1 VLQTLVPSF
10 LQLVAMAAR
19 MITLSPV
26 LSFATISVVPVM
38 SIVIA
43 MLGEKL
49 RELAR
54 KGQASVAGISAYL
67 NEVGFSNQFC
77 ASEYWQ

>member
-26 LSFATISVVPVM
+26 LSFATISV
-38 SIVIA
+38 ST
-43 MLGEKL
+43 
-49 RELAR
+49 
-54 KGQASVAGISAYL
+54 L
-67 NEVGFSNQFC
+67 NPQNTFFLDFHTTLNSFHCYFTTTVHFV
-77 ASEYWQ
+77 

>member
-1 VLQTLVPSF
+1 
-10 LQLVAMAAR
+10 
-19 MITLSPV
+19 
-26 LSFATISVVPVM
+26 M

-67 NEVGFSNQFC
+67 NEVGFWGINFVHQNISSKIETSHFLGS
-77 ASEYWQ
+77 A